1 MGTGAYLHLAEA
13 YDHEHR
19 HEPIEHEH
27 RHVHNIHRHEDARQ
41 MGGSRTA
48 TLTGTASSACI
59 CLIRL
64 CITVVSTRDTDQD
77 QAGTWLGSV
86 RWDGQKVVRRW
97 GRRDPRRAVAI
108 GNPRAQADGRHR
120 APAWRVTLQRL
131 AAYRSKGEGC

>member
-27 RHVHNIHRHEDARQ
+27 RHMHDIHRHEDARQ

-48 TLTGTASSACI
+48 TLTGTASSESI

-86 RWDGQKVVRRW
+86 QWDGQKVVRRC

-108 GNPRAQADGRHR
+108 AEFLARKQIGGIERR
-120 APAWRVTLQRL
+120 RVTLQRL
-131 AAYRSKGEGC
+131 AAYLSKGEGC